1 MYVILSILRVRC
13 SVETGEP
20 LKYGPASL
28 AHTVTNEI
36 DILYHSRWKF
46 RFEAQ
51 GSLSKLYI
59 LHNISVINLLHLQT
73 PLVWCQTKSDK
84 L

>member
-1 MYVILSILRVRC
+1 MYVILSIPIVRC
-13 SVETGEP
+13 SVETGGP

-28 AHTVTNEI
+28 AHRVTNEI
-36 DILYHSRWKF
+36 DILCHTRWKL
-46 RFEAQ
+46 RFKAQ
-51 GSLSKLYI
+51 GYLSKLYF

-73 PLVWCQTKSDK
+73 PLVCCQTKSDR